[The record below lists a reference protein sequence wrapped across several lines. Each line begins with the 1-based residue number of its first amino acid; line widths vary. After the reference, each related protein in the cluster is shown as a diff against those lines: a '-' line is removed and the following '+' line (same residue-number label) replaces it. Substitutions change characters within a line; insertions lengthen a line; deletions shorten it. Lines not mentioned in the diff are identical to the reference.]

1 MKRAWTKE
9 RRWEASKVE
18 IAFEKLCQENGYN
31 ITGYQ
36 EYNSKTQF
44 KIEKD
49 GIEIEYCIYHI
60 ADNGRSKLMFNNM
73 VRFYELKAQ
82 VLELRKETLE

>member
-1 MKRAWTKE
+1 MKRTWTKE
-9 RRWEASKVE
+9 RRWECSPVE
-18 IAFEKLCQENGYN
+18 KKFEQLCQEYGYT

-49 GIEIEYCIYHI
+49 GIEIEYCIYHESGI
-60 ADNGRSKLMFNNM
+60 NAKLVFNNM
-73 VRFYELKAQ
+73 ERFYEVKVQ
-82 VLELRKETLE
+82 VLKL